1 MTDFRSRCI
10 APEPLAGLFCAIPHP
25 TAVEIC
31 AATAPDFLCLDG
43 EHAPIGRE
51 RAEEMIR
58 AAQLH
63 GVPVIMR
70 VPGHLPDSIAGVLD
84 SGADGVLVPRV
95 STTDEARAAVAATRY
110 PPVGV
115 RGVGPG
121 RAAGF
126 GYRIPDYLATANS
139 RILLAIQAE
148 TPGALENIED
158 IAAVEGVD
166 VIFIGPGDLGV
177 TLGALGPEGR
187 PRLMAAIKRITKVSR
202 AAGKAVGMFCA
213 SPDEVPG
220 WRELGITF
228 FLIGNDAR
236 HLADA
241 AGAAVAR
248 AREGF

>member
-25 TAVEIC
+25 TGVEIC
-31 AATAPDFLCLDG
+31 AATGPDFLCLDG
-43 EHAPIGRE
+43 EHAPIDRE

-63 GVPVIMR
+63 RVPVIMR
-70 VPGHLPDSIAGVLD
+70 VPGHLPDSIAGALD

-95 STTDEARAAVAATRY
+95 STADEARAAVAATRY

-148 TPGALENIED
+148 TPGALENIEE
-158 IAAVEGVD
+158 ISTVEGVD

-187 PRLMAAIKRITKVSR
+187 PKLMAAITRITKVSR

-213 SPDEVPG
+213 SPDEVQG